1 MKANP
6 DKCQL
11 LVTSNALTFVNINGF
26 QIINSTEKK
35 LLGIKLDSKLSFES
49 HVSSLCER
57 ASQKLYALTR
67 TANYLS
73 LFKQKA
79 LNYCPLDWTFHRR
92 KLNYCINSIHERA
105 LRVTYQDFKSAFFEL
120 LQKDNSVTIHQRY
133 LKVLATE
140 I

>member
-26 QIINSTEKK
+26 QITNSTEEK
-35 LLGIKLDSKLSFES
+35 LLDIKFDSKLSFES

-57 ASQKLYALTR
+57 TSQKLYALTR
-67 TANYLS
+67 TASYLS

-79 LNYCPLDWTFHRR
+79 LNYYPLDWMFHSR
-92 KLNYCINSIHERA
+92 KLNYHINSIHERA
-105 LRVTYQDFKSAFFEL
+105 LRVTYQDFKPRFL
-120 LQKDNSVTIHQRY
+120 NYYKKITQ
-133 LKVLATE
+133 
-140 I
+140 